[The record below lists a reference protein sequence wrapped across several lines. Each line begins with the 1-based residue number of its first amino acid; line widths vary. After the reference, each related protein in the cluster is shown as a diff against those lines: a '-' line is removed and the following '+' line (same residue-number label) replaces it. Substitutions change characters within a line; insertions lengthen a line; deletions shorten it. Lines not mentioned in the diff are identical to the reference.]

1 MCNQLKDFFYIL
13 FKINKMT
20 DKTHQSLFHKK
31 LNEYIIEA
39 PGRMYILEITKLC
52 GYSTFI
58 FMYKDETLL
67 ELYNRVSHHFGCKDI
82 KGLYIDN
89 HLQQQNINVNNNVN
103 DNINVNDNDNN
114 CCIKTSNMLHVPI
127 SSQVTISQFV
137 FDNTAK
143 MPRNLEPVYGIPFPV
158 VYRIYLDDGHCH
170 YCYK

>member
-1 MCNQLKDFFYIL
+1 
-13 FKINKMT
+13 MT
-20 DKTHQSLFHKK
+20 DKTHQSVFHRK

-39 PGRMYILEITKLC
+39 PGRMYIVEITKLC

-89 HLQQQNINVNNNVN
+89 HLQQNV
-103 DNINVNDNDNN
+103 NDNN

-127 SSQVTISQFV
+127 SSQVTMSQFV
-137 FDNTAK
+137 FENTAK
-143 MPRNLEPVYGIPFPV
+143 IPRNLEPVYGIPFPV

-170 YCYK
+170 CC

>member
-1 MCNQLKDFFYIL
+1 MADN
-13 FKINKMT
+13 T
-20 DKTHQSLFHKK
+20 SQSVFHRK

-67 ELYNRVSHHFGCKDI
+67 ELYNRVSHHFRCKDI

-89 HLQQQNINVNNNVN
+89 CLQENVN
-103 DNINVNDNDNN
+103 DNMIINDNN
-114 CCIKTSNMLHVPI
+114 INDNNMNINDNININECCRKTSNMIHVPI
-127 SSQVTISQFV
+127 SSQVTVAQFV

-143 MPRNLEPVYGIPFPV
+143 MPRNLEPVYGLPFPV

-170 YCYK
+170 CC